1 MNHLE
6 KRTKKNY
13 LSGLTLLALSFVCSA
28 TFSQS
33 VDMLTGRLQM
43 SVPIGSLNANDIT
56 VPISIYH
63 KGTNVKVAEGEGDL
77 AVGWSLSA
85 GGAVSRVVRGL
96 PDEINTATKK
106 GWLYNSNAANVQS
119 FSPIANDD
127 LSICTDEAADWNFL
141 ENLIGPNYQNDTEPD
156 IFFINAPG
164 LSAKFVFGAD
174 GLPKLLTYQDIQITA
189 DLTNSVTPFIV
200 KTNNGYIYTFNDGG
214 SSVTRSSSNRKG
226 NVGPHAEYSY
236 YKSTDYSKFDFVR
249 VWNLSSMS
257 SVKTGTAANF
267 GYSAFEISGAS
278 RQYNSS
284 DSLYLITD
292 VYTQSKLKTITL
304 KSSKATINWDNDRL
318 NSIEIEETNLAQ
330 KQTITFGYSQLFPNL
345 PNLRSKSFL
354 TEINISST
362 CDFPKER
369 KYSFEYEG
377 FPLAAPLPYSDIN
390 RNKNWGQDYFGYP
403 NGVASNKNLPTLY
416 FFATDTD
423 GKRLR
428 MQPFGTI
435 YQTIAGQ
442 DRSVA
447 GTISFGALKKIK
459 LPTGGYSEI
468 TYSQNR
474 YFDGSTAV
482 ERDGPGMRVSKIITQ
497 GGELIYG
504 KELKV
509 TSPYREIVK
518 EYEYLNST
526 GTGTSGLLTYPST
539 LGYITSDSI
548 RQSVNNIGEEPMVMY
563 ARVKEKV
570 QGRGYTVFEYFL
582 AGMFP
587 ETFIPDTFNS
597 GEWKATKSRI
607 ARKPGPTCLPA
618 GNLKTGYYL
627 YPYPA
632 STNYDFRR
640 GTLSKVSVYAEN
652 NSLVREQTNTYT
664 TLTKN
669 PLTLKGIRFEKVK
682 DIYLYGVYEML
693 TGRVDAISQ
702 EVVKE
707 ASQEDP
713 TKLLQTTTTY
723 AYNGNNFLQGVTTAL
738 PNGTTKVKSLKYAN
752 DFSIST
758 PLAND
763 TAAVALKA
771 LNGAYRTSE
780 LVEEIDYLTLPGQ
793 TQTVTNA
800 SLVIYRD
807 FGNGRVLPYYLR
819 WLPPGAAFTPASAT
833 AQNFIPDTDY
843 VTKTTLKEYDA
854 EGRVLTQF
862 DDKRNYAATHYFN
875 DLSAPAANFA
885 NAAARQAVFE
895 GFEMTT
901 SFGLT
906 TIGTAF
912 GYAIGWTG
920 QKAISLQDNGT
931 YLKLVSSSNIN
942 ELIVKNGNKYRISCW
957 AYGFQNANIT
967 FSGKS
972 GATTV
977 STVLTVPTANKWVYL
992 EGELN
997 TSTLAATFQLEVSAN
1012 ASAAQPIL
1020 LDDILCMPATARVN
1034 LQTVLPLRGVTSSTD
1049 DLGNSTKTT
1058 YDPMG
1063 RVVNQLDRNRN
1074 VVSRNEYALK
1084 DRQNNYPR
1092 AAFDSNVTVYVV
1104 NSPIVFTALDNYCQS
1119 GITYAWEVDG
1129 VGQANGPAN
1138 SFTYT
1143 FATPGTHSVKLV
1155 TTNSL
1160 GLSSESPLHFFCVE
1174 FVYSGSLA
1182 ISVTDGNGNP
1192 ASGTLDCN
1200 TPMRILSVETG
1211 SMPAGCVFKIGWTRN
1226 GVGFPTNGGQVVLT
1240 GSAVSSTTYVE
1251 FQAWVYQDCTN
1262 FNSCT
1267 TTEAAAFV
1275 GSVSTTIVY
1284 VPSTCN

>member
-6 KRTKKNY
+6 KRTKEIY
-13 LSGLTLLALSFVCSA
+13 LSGLTLLAFSLVCSA
-28 TFSQS
+28 AFSQS

-56 VPISIYH
+56 IPISIYH
-63 KGTNVKVAEGEGDL
+63 KGTNVKVAEGESDL
-77 AVGWSLSA
+77 AVGWSLAA

-119 FSPIANDD
+119 FSPTADD
-127 LSICTDEAADWNFL
+127 HLPICTDEVADWNFL

-189 DLTNSVTPFIV
+189 DLTNSITPFTV
-200 KTNNGYIYTFNDGG
+200 RTNNGYIYTFNDGG

-236 YKSTDYSKFDFVR
+236 YKTTDYSKFDFVR

-257 SVKTGTAANF
+257 SVKTGTAATF

-423 GKRLR
+423 SKRLR

-447 GTISFGALKKIK
+447 GNISFGALKKIK

-504 KELKV
+504 KELEV

-526 GTGTSGLLTYPST
+526 GTGTSGLLNYPIT
-539 LGYITSDSI
+539 LGYITSDSV
-548 RQSVNNIGEEPMVMY
+548 RQSVNNLGEEPMVMY

-607 ARKPGPTCLPA
+607 ARKPGTTCLPA

-627 YPYPA
+627 YPYPS

-682 DIYLYGVYEML
+682 DTYLYGVYEML

-723 AYNGNNFLQGVTTAL
+723 AYNGNNFLQNITIAL

-771 LNGAYRTSE
+771 LNGDYRISE
-780 LVEEIDYLTLPGQ
+780 PVEEIDYLTLPGQ

-819 WLPPGAAFTPASAT
+819 SLPPGAALTPASAT

-843 VTKTTLKEYDA
+843 VTKTTLKEYDD
-854 EGRVLTQF
+854 EGRVQTQF

-875 DLSAPAANFA
+875 DLSAPAATFA
-885 NAAARQAVFE
+885 NATARQAVFE
-895 GFEMTT
+895 GFEMPT
-901 SFGLT
+901 SYGLA

-912 GYAIGWTG
+912 GYAVGWTG

-931 YLKLVSSSNIN
+931 YLKLVSSSNSN
-942 ELIVKNGNKYRISCW
+942 EL
-957 AYGFQNANIT
+957 
-967 FSGKS
+967 
-972 GATTV
+972 
-977 STVLTVPTANKWVYL
+977 
-992 EGELN
+992 
-997 TSTLAATFQLEVSAN
+997 
-1012 ASAAQPIL
+1012 
-1020 LDDILCMPATARVN
+1020 
-1034 LQTVLPLRGVTSSTD
+1034 
-1049 DLGNSTKTT
+1049 
-1058 YDPMG
+1058 
-1063 RVVNQLDRNRN
+1063 
-1074 VVSRNEYALK
+1074 
-1084 DRQNNYPR
+1084 
-1092 AAFDSNVTVYVV
+1092 
-1104 NSPIVFTALDNYCQS
+1104 
-1119 GITYAWEVDG
+1119 
-1129 VGQANGPAN
+1129 
-1138 SFTYT
+1138 
-1143 FATPGTHSVKLV
+1143 
-1155 TTNSL
+1155 
-1160 GLSSESPLHFFCVE
+1160 
-1174 FVYSGSLA
+1174 
-1182 ISVTDGNGNP
+1182 
-1192 ASGTLDCN
+1192 
-1200 TPMRILSVETG
+1200 
-1211 SMPAGCVFKIGWTRN
+1211 
-1226 GVGFPTNGGQVVLT
+1226 
-1240 GSAVSSTTYVE
+1240 
-1251 FQAWVYQDCTN
+1251 
-1262 FNSCT
+1262 
-1267 TTEAAAFV
+1267 
-1275 GSVSTTIVY
+1275 
-1284 VPSTCN
+1284 